1 MRTTARN
8 PLAVLAS
15 LTLVVVAILGLLVDV
30 PGASGTPGLAQDAM
44 DNVDDP
50 VVLQRL
56 GIEHIRANQPAEA
69 IRYLLRATDY
79 MPENGETH
87 MWLGFAYFLN
97 EEFELA
103 EESYLRALSHNPD
116 LTEVHN
122 RMGVLKWKA
131 GQHDVAIGEFEQA
144 LADPTYPRI
153 SKARVHTNM
162 GNLYREQGNLDEAL
176 PHLRRAVELSNMPS
190 DPIHALSHLS
200 LAKVLNDLGRK
211 EEALAA
217 LAETL
222 SNEPNNVDA
231 LVTRGLV
238 QRDLGRKE
246 EACSTMGRVLELAP
260 GSDLSEQALMVRSQ
274 LDC

>member
-1 MRTTARN
+1 MRTAARSLLVVVVS
-8 PLAVLAS
+8 LAVLA
-15 LTLVVVAILGLLVDV
+15 GPVDARV
-30 PGASGTPGLAQDAM
+30 GASAQDAM
-44 DNVDDP
+44 DRVDDP

-56 GIEHIRANQPAEA
+56 GIEHIRANQPSEA

-122 RMGVLKWKA
+122 RLGVLRWKQ
-131 GQHDVAIGEFEQA
+131 GQHDVAIGEFQQA
-144 LADPTYPRI
+144 LEDPTYPRI
-153 SKARVHTNM
+153 SKARVLTNL
-162 GNLYREQGNLDEAL
+162 GNLHRELGSLEEAL
-176 PHLRRAVELSNMPS
+176 RHLRRAVEMSNVPT
-190 DPIHALSHLS
+190 DPIHALAHLS

-211 EEALAA
+211 DEALAA
-217 LAETL
+217 LEETL
-222 SNEPNNVDA
+222 SAEPNNVDA
-231 LVTRGLV
+231 LVTKGLAL
-238 QRDLGRKE
+238 RDLGRAE
-246 EACSTMGRVLELAP
+246 DACETMARVLELAP
-260 GSDLSEQALMVRSQ
+260 GSEPSEQALMVRSQ